1 MTIQHQFEKMTRK
14 GIFPIFEIPVIDK
27 RTNDDGYIIFDVSIR
42 NNEIIAMHESLNLEE
57 ENSEKIAYKKVEI
70 DEDFDLQH
78 HLEEL
83 QDEIWHAINDSE
95 FFKHREE
102 N

>member
-1 MTIQHQFEKMTRK
+1 MTIQQQFEKMISK

-27 RTNDDGYIIFDVSIR
+27 RTGEEDYIIFDVSIR
-42 NNEIIAMHESLNLEE
+42 NKEIIAQHIALNLEE
-57 ENSEKIAYKKVEI
+57 EASEKIAYKKVEI

-83 QDEIWHAINDSE
+83 HDEIWHSINDSE